1 MAARLKRLEGMVRE
15 MLDEDGNLREPSS
28 EHTAVGEEEDDSGGG
43 DSDAGK
49 LAPSASGAQVVRG
62 PGARGGNTT
71 YVGATHFM
79 AMLGDV
85 CVIVLLDIPVHHGP
99 RDASST
105 PRLYGEKYCIGIM
118 VTAREL
124 TSVCFTD
131 RGPQE
136 LL

>member
-28 EHTAVGEEEDDSGGG
+28 ETTAVGDEDDSGGG
-43 DSDAGK
+43 GSNDSGK
-49 LAPSASGAQVVRG
+49 LAPSASGAQVIRG

-85 CVIVLLDIPVHHGP
+85 CFNIFITVPAHHGP
-99 RDASST
+99 RNASST
-105 PRLYGEKYCIGIM
+105 PMLYVEK
-118 VTAREL
+118 
-124 TSVCFTD
+124 
-131 RGPQE
+131 
-136 LL
+136 